1 MAKRLGLP
9 ISFKLTRY
17 NTQLRLNKISTFET
31 RISVVQYYMGYVS
44 ALYRFRYPLVWE
56 IYHAR
61 VYHEHCQIS

>member
-44 ALYRFRYPLVWE
+44 ALYRFRYPLV
-56 IYHAR
+56 
-61 VYHEHCQIS
+61 